1 MEIKKILIYAVER
14 EASDLHFSAKLPPYI
29 RINGSLVSTELEPLS
44 PGECKDIAYSMLSPL
59 QIKNFEEKKELDFS
73 YGIKDL
79 GRFRVNLSYQRGSV
93 SIAIRPIKR
102 EIPTFSELGL
112 PEEVMVDFTH
122 RPHGL
127 VLICGPTGSGKSTTL
142 AAMIDYINEER
153 ACHIVSIE
161 DPIEYL
167 HQHKKALVEQREL
180 GVDTF
185 SFGEASKRV
194 LRQDPDVVLIGEM
207 RDLETIEW
215 ALRIAETGHL
225 VLSTL
230 HTGEVIQALGRLI
243 DVFPSS
249 EQKEIAT
256 QLSLTLVGIFVQQ
269 LLPRMDREGRV
280 LATEVMVTTP
290 AIRNIIREGEFAQI
304 YSHLQIGSNLGMHT
318 INASL
323 AELCRRGEISE
334 EIALSKVTDIKEFKR
349 LIKEKNLRWDGSLT

>member
-1 MEIKKILIYAVER
+1 MEIKKFLIYAVKKD
-14 EASDLHFSAKLPPYI
+14 ASDLHFSANLPPYV
-29 RINGSLVSTELEPLS
+29 RINGSLVSTELKPLS
-44 PGECKDIAYSMLSPL
+44 AEECQDLAYSILSPL
-59 QIKNFEEKKELDFS
+59 QIKIFEKEKELDFS
-73 YGIKDL
+73 YGVKDL
-79 GRFRVNLSYQRGSV
+79 GRFRVNLSYQRGSI
-93 SIAIRPIKR
+93 STAIRPIKK

-112 PEEVMVDFTH
+112 PEEVMINFTH
-122 RPHGL
+122 CPHGL

-142 AAMIDYINEER
+142 AAMINHINEER

-167 HQHKKALVEQREL
+167 HRHKKALVEQREL
-180 GVDTF
+180 GVDTLSF
-185 SFGEASKRV
+185 SEASKRV

-230 HTGEVIQALGRLI
+230 HTGEVIQALGRMI
-243 DVFPSS
+243 DVFPSTG
-249 EQKEIAT
+249 QKEIAT
-256 QLSLTLVGIFVQQ
+256 QLSLTLLGIVVQQ
-269 LLPRMDREGRV
+269 LLPRLDREGRV

-290 AIRNIIREGEFAQI
+290 AIRNIIREGEFTQI

-323 AELCRRGEISE
+323 TALCQKGEISE
-334 EIALSKVTDIKEFKR
+334 EVALSKVTDIKEFKR
-349 LIKEKNLRWDGSLT
+349 LMKEKRVKWEDSLT